1 MTVGTFNSFH
11 CNIGDKMFKL
21 NEHLH
26 IQPSILAVSL
36 VSLVVMMGSTMVT
49 PSLTLYAKQD
59 LGANEFLVGAVI
71 AGFAIGRLIFDVPA
85 GFLADRLGLSRTM
98 ILGLGILIGASIL
111 AGFASSYWVLLFARL
126 LEGVASSIYVSAAIA
141 FVLLSSDPAKRGT
154 NIGSY
159 QSILM
164 LGPIVGPVV
173 GAPIAEFFGYN
184 APYFAFAALIFGAAI
199 IMSIF
204 SRRRKFNI
212 EKVEEHEH
220 ENREASM
227 AAYLNTAAIATFGF
241 AFLRS
246 GIYTT
251 GVPLFA
257 YGSLNLSV
265 FDMGII
271 LTMASLANLISSFFS
286 GRLTQSYGMQKP
298 LFGAILLS
306 GLLVAIIPLSTSM
319 VYLLVVITLIGITS
333 GFFGQSIAWAAEQ
346 IEEKV
351 KRIGKTNFRVA
362 QGVQSH
368 VTRGIGFNRMIGD
381 LGLILGPLFIGYFIT
396 IFSKDPLVWFISFG
410 STSGVLLVLASFL
423 MLDTKVKVKSTVRS
437 ADDRV

>member
-1 MTVGTFNSFH
+1 
-11 CNIGDKMFKL
+11 MFKL
-21 NEHLH
+21 NGHLH

-85 GFLADRLGLSRTM
+85 GFLADKFGLSRTM
-98 ILGLGILIGASIL
+98 IVGLGILIGASSL

-126 LEGVASSIYVSAAIA
+126 LEGVASSIYVSAAIS
-141 FVLLSSDPAKRGT
+141 FVLLSSDAAKRGT

-164 LGPIVGPVV
+164 LGPIIGPVV

-184 APYFAFAALIFGAAI
+184 APYFAFAALIFGAAV

-204 SRRRKFNI
+204 SRRQTFDI
-212 EKVEEHEH
+212 EKVEGEHEH
-220 ENREASM
+220 ENRQTSM
-227 AAYLNTAAIATFGF
+227 AAYLNTAGIATFGF

-251 GVPLFA
+251 GVPLFG
-257 YGSLNLSV
+257 YSSLNLSV

-298 LFGAILLS
+298 LFGAILIS

-319 VYLLVVITLIGITS
+319 VYLLVVVTLIGITS

-351 KRIGKTNFRVA
+351 KRIGKTNFKVA
-362 QGVQSH
+362 LGVQSH

-381 LGLILGPLFIGYFIT
+381 LGLILGPLFVGYFIT
-396 IFSKDPLVWFISFG
+396 VFSKDPMVWFISFG
-410 STSGVLLVLASFL
+410 STSGVLVLASFVIL
-423 MLDTKVKVKSTVRS
+423 GTKVKSTIPI
-437 ADDRV
+437 ADDRF

>member
-1 MTVGTFNSFH
+1 VL
-11 CNIGDKMFKL
+11 FKL

-71 AGFAIGRLIFDVPA
+71 AGFAVGRLIFDLPA
-85 GFLADRLGLSRTM
+85 GFLADKLGLTRTM
-98 ILGLGILIGASIL
+98 ILGLGILIGASTL

-126 LEGVASSIYVSAAIA
+126 LEGIASSIYVSAAIA
-141 FVLLSSDPAKRGT
+141 FVLLSSDAAKRGT
-154 NIGSY
+154 NIGRY

-164 LGPIVGPVV
+164 LGPIIGPVI
-173 GAPIAEFFGYN
+173 GAPIAGFFGYN
-184 APYFAFAALIFGAAI
+184 APYFAFAAVTFVAAVI
-199 IMSIF
+199 ITIF
-204 SRRRKFNI
+204 SYRQKFNI
-212 EKVEEHEH
+212 VRTEKQKDES
-220 ENREASM
+220 RQAGM
-227 AAYLNTAAIATFGF
+227 TAYLNTAAIATFGF

-251 GVPLFA
+251 GVPLFG

-286 GRLTQSYGMQKP
+286 GRLTQIYGMQKP
-298 LFGAILLS
+298 LFVAILIS
-306 GLLVAIIPLSTSM
+306 GLLVAVIPLSTSM
-319 VYLLVVITLIGITS
+319 VYLLVIVTLIGMTS

-351 KRIGKTNFRVA
+351 KRIGKMNYKVA
-362 QGVQSH
+362 LAVQSH

-381 LGLILGPLFIGYFIT
+381 LGLIMGPLFIGYFIT
-396 IFSKDPLVWFISFG
+396 LFSSDPLLWFITFG
-410 STSGVLLVLASFL
+410 STSGVLVMASFFIL
-423 MLDTKVKVKSTVRS
+423 STRAKAPIPS
-437 ADDRV
+437 PHRNF

>member
-1 MTVGTFNSFH
+1 
-11 CNIGDKMFKL
+11 MFKL

-85 GFLADRLGLSRTM
+85 GFLADRLGLNRAM
-98 ILGLGILIGASIL
+98 ILGLGILIGASTL

-141 FVLLSSDPAKRGT
+141 FVLLSSDAAKRGT

-184 APYFAFAALIFGAAI
+184 APYFAFAALIFGAVVI
-199 IMSIF
+199 TSIF

-212 EKVEEHEH
+212 EKVEEEHEH
-220 ENREASM
+220 ENREAGM

-298 LFGAILLS
+298 LFGAILIS

-351 KRIGKTNFRVA
+351 KRIGKTNFRIA
-362 QGVQSH
+362 LGVQSH

-396 IFSKDPLVWFISFG
+396 VFSKDPLVWFISFG
-410 STSGVLLVLASFL
+410 STSGVLVLASFL
-423 MLDTKVKVKSTVRS
+423 ILGTKVKVKSVVRTK
-437 ADDRV
+437 R

>member
-1 MTVGTFNSFH
+1 
-11 CNIGDKMFKL
+11 MFKL
-21 NEHLH
+21 NKQLR

-71 AGFAIGRLIFDVPA
+71 AGFAIGRLLFDVPA

-98 ILGLGILIGASIL
+98 ILGLGILIGASTL
-111 AGFASSYWVLLFARL
+111 AGFASSYWVLLFARV

-141 FVLLSSDPAKRGT
+141 FVLLSSDAAKRGT

-164 LGPIVGPVV
+164 LGPIIGPVV
-173 GAPIAEFFGYN
+173 GAPIAEYFGYN
-184 APYFAFAALIFGAAI
+184 APYFAFAAVVLVAAVI
-199 IMSIF
+199 ISIF
-204 SRRRKFNI
+204 NRSRKFNI
-212 EKVEEHEH
+212 EKAEDHEH
-220 ENREASM
+220 ENRQASM

-246 GIYTT
+246 GVYTT
-251 GVPLFA
+251 GVPLFG

-286 GRLTQSYGMQKP
+286 GRLTQAYGMQKP
-298 LFGAILLS
+298 LFAAILIS
-306 GLLVAIIPLSTSM
+306 GVLVAVIPFSTSM
-319 VYLLVVITLIGITS
+319 VYLLVIITLIGITS

-351 KRIGKTNFRVA
+351 RRIGKMNYQIA
-362 QGVQSH
+362 LGVQSH

-381 LGLILGPLFIGYFIT
+381 LGLILGPLYIGYLIT
-396 IFSKDPLVWFISFG
+396 IFSNDPRIWFISFG
-410 STSGVLLVLASFL
+410 STSAVLVLASFL
-423 MLDTKVKVKSTVRS
+423 ILSTKARATIKSS
-437 ADDRV
+437 Q

>member
-1 MTVGTFNSFH
+1 L
-11 CNIGDKMFKL
+11 FKL

-26 IQPSILAVSL
+26 IPPSILAVSL

-59 LGANEFLVGAVI
+59 LGANELLVGAVI
-71 AGFAIGRLIFDVPA
+71 AGFAIGRLIFDIPA
-85 GFLADRLGLSRTM
+85 GFLADRLGLSRSM
-98 ILGLGILIGASIL
+98 ILGLGILIGASTL
-111 AGFASSYWVLLFARL
+111 AGFAPSYWVLLFARL
-126 LEGVASSIYVSAAIA
+126 LEGAASSIYVSAAIA
-141 FVLLSSDPAKRGT
+141 FVLLSSDVTKRGT

-164 LGPIVGPVV
+164 LGPIVGPVI
-173 GAPIAEFFGYN
+173 GAPIAAFFGYN
-184 APYFAFAALIFGAAI
+184 APYFAFAAVIFGAAV

-204 SRRRKFNI
+204 NRRRKFNV
-212 EKVEEHEH
+212 EKAEEEEDHD
-220 ENREASM
+220 NRQASM
-227 AAYLNTAAIATFGF
+227 TAYLNTAAIATFGF

-251 GVPLFA
+251 GVPLFG

-286 GRLTQSYGMQKP
+286 GRLTQAYGMQKP
-298 LFGAILLS
+298 LFAAILIS
-306 GLLVAIIPLSTSM
+306 GLLVGLIPFSTSM
-319 VYLLVVITLIGITS
+319 IYLLIVITLIGITS

-346 IEEKV
+346 IEQKV
-351 KRIGKTNFRVA
+351 KRIGKANYNVA
-362 QGVQSH
+362 LGVQSH

-381 LGLILGPLFIGYFIT
+381 LGLILGPLFVGYFIT
-396 IFSKDPLVWFISFG
+396 VFSKDPMVWFISFG
-410 STSGVLLVLASFL
+410 SISGVLVLASFL
-423 MLDTKVKVKSTVRS
+423 ILGTKTKYALRR
-437 ADDRV
+437 ADERF

>member
-1 MTVGTFNSFH
+1 
-11 CNIGDKMFKL
+11 MFKL
-21 NEHLH
+21 NGHLH

-71 AGFAIGRLIFDVPA
+71 AGYAIGRLIFDVPA
-85 GFLADRLGLSRTM
+85 GFLADKLGLTRTM
-98 ILGLGILIGASIL
+98 ILGLGILIGASTL

-126 LEGVASSIYVSAAIA
+126 LEGIASSIYVSAAIA
-141 FVLLSSDPAKRGT
+141 FVLLSSDAAKRGR

-164 LGPIVGPVV
+164 LGPIIGPVV
-173 GAPIAEFFGYN
+173 GAPIAGFFGYN
-184 APYFAFAALIFGAAI
+184 APYFAFAAVIFVAAV

-204 SRRRKFNI
+204 SHQQKFDIMRSENQKGESRK
-212 EKVEEHEH
+212 
-220 ENREASM
+220 AGM
-227 AAYLNTAAIATFGF
+227 TAYLNTAAIATFGF

-251 GVPLFA
+251 GVPLFG

-286 GRLTQSYGMQKP
+286 GRLTQVYGMQKP
-298 LFGAILLS
+298 LFAAILIS
-306 GLLVAIIPLSTSM
+306 GVLVAVIPLSTSV
-319 VYLLVVITLIGITS
+319 VYLLVIVTLIGITS

-351 KRIGKTNFRVA
+351 KRIGKMNYEVA
-362 QGVQSH
+362 LGVQSH
-368 VTRGIGFNRMIGD
+368 VTRGIGLNRMIGD

-396 IFSKDPLVWFISFG
+396 IFSNDPLLWLISFG
-410 STSGVLLVLASFL
+410 STSAVLVLASFL
-423 MLDTKVKVKSTVRS
+423 ILSTRARATIPS
-437 ADDRV
+437 PSSNF